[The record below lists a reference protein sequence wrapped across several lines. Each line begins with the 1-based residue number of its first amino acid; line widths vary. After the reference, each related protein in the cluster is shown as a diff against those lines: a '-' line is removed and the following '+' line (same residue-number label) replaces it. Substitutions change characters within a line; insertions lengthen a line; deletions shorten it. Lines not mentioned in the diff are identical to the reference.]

1 MNKISYIDKIDNY
14 FSLKTKNETSLT
26 FMGVFLIVAFIFY
39 ILLFDPSIYE
49 IEDAQKSYNTT
60 YKNLTDTNQYLQSV
74 SQNNDDNFLVNQK
87 ITALN
92 NSKQNL
98 QSIKNANKYFDDKL
112 IQLSYLLFN
121 EQNWAIFLNTI
132 TNLANENNIKI
143 QKIKNEFKIL
153 TPQKIQQALN
163 ISIDL
168 EGKFDNIL
176 EFINSIE
183 ESKLIVDI
191 HKMDIVTTQN
201 SLIGKIDISVWGVK
215 Y

>member
-1 MNKISYIDKIDNY
+1 MNKISYIDKIDDY
-14 FSLKTKNETSLT
+14 FSLKTKNETSLI

-49 IEDAQKSYNTT
+49 IEDAQKNYNAT
-60 YKNLTDTNQYLQSV
+60 YKNLTNTNQYLKSV

-87 ITALN
+87 ISALN

-98 QSIKNANKYFDDKL
+98 QSIKDANKYFDDKL
-112 IQLSYLLFN
+112 TKLSYLLFN

-132 TNLANENNIKI
+132 TNLANENSIKI

-153 TPQKIQQALN
+153 TPQKIEQALN

-191 HKMDIVTTQN
+191 HKMDIVATQN
-201 SLIGKIDISVWGVK
+201 NLSGKIDISVWGVK

>member
-1 MNKISYIDKIDNY
+1 MNKISYIDKIDDY
-14 FSLKTKNETSLT
+14 FSLKTKNETSLI

-49 IEDAQKSYNTT
+49 IEDAQKNYNTT
-60 YKNLTDTNQYLQSV
+60 YKNLTNTNQYLKSV

-87 ITALN
+87 ISAFN

-98 QSIKNANKYFDDKL
+98 QSIKDANKYFDDKL
-112 IQLSYLLFN
+112 TKLSYLLFN

-132 TNLANENNIKI
+132 TNLANENSIKI
-143 QKIKNEFKIL
+143 QKIKNEFKML
-153 TPQKIQQALN
+153 TPQKIEQALN

-191 HKMDIVTTQN
+191 HKMDIVATQN
-201 SLIGKIDISVWGVK
+201 NLSGKIDISVWGVK

>member
-1 MNKISYIDKIDNY
+1 MNKISYIDKIDDY
-14 FSLKTKNETSLT
+14 FSLKTKNETSLI

-49 IEDAQKSYNTT
+49 IEDAQKNYNTT
-60 YKNLTDTNQYLQSV
+60 YKNLTNTNQYLQSV

-87 ITALN
+87 ISALN

-98 QSIKNANKYFDDKL
+98 QSIKDANKYFDDKL
-112 IQLSYLLFN
+112 TKLSYLLFN

-132 TNLANENNIKI
+132 TNLANENSIKI
-143 QKIKNEFKIL
+143 QKIKNEFKML
-153 TPQKIQQALN
+153 TPQKIEQALN

-191 HKMDIVTTQN
+191 HKMDIVATQN
-201 SLIGKIDISVWGVK
+201 NLSGKIDISVWGVK

>member
-1 MNKISYIDKIDNY
+1 MNKISYIDKIDDY
-14 FSLKTKNETSLT
+14 FSLKTKNETSLI

-49 IEDAQKSYNTT
+49 IEDAQKNYNAT
-60 YKNLTDTNQYLQSV
+60 YKNLTNTNQYLKSV

-87 ITALN
+87 ISALN

-98 QSIKNANKYFDDKL
+98 QSIKDANKYFDDKL
-112 IQLSYLLFN
+112 TKLSYLLFN

-132 TNLANENNIKI
+132 TNLANENSIKI
-143 QKIKNEFKIL
+143 QKIKNEFKML
-153 TPQKIQQALN
+153 TPQKIEQALN

-183 ESKLIVDI
+183 KSKLIVDI
-191 HKMDIVTTQN
+191 HKMDIVATQN
-201 SLIGKIDISVWGVK
+201 NLSGKIDISVWGVK

>member
-1 MNKISYIDKIDNY
+1 
-14 FSLKTKNETSLT
+14 
-26 FMGVFLIVAFIFY
+26 
-39 ILLFDPSIYE
+39 
-49 IEDAQKSYNTT
+49 
-60 YKNLTDTNQYLQSV
+60 
-74 SQNNDDNFLVNQK
+74 
-87 ITALN
+87 
-92 NSKQNL
+92 
-98 QSIKNANKYFDDKL
+98 
-112 IQLSYLLFN
+112 
-121 EQNWAIFLNTI
+121 
-132 TNLANENNIKI
+132 KI

-191 HKMDIVTTQN
+191 HKMDIVATQN

>member
-1 MNKISYIDKIDNY
+1 MNKISYIDKIDDY
-14 FSLKTKNETSLT
+14 FSLKTKNETSLI

-39 ILLFDPSIYE
+39 ILLFDSSIYE
-49 IEDAQKSYNTT
+49 IEDAQKNYNAT
-60 YKNLTDTNQYLQSV
+60 YKNLTNTNQYLKSV

-87 ITALN
+87 ISALN

-98 QSIKNANKYFDDKL
+98 QSIKDANKYFDDKL
-112 IQLSYLLFN
+112 TKLSYLLFN
-121 EQNWAIFLNTI
+121 EQNWTIFLNTI
-132 TNLANENNIKI
+132 TNLANENSIKI
-143 QKIKNEFKIL
+143 QKIKNEFKML
-153 TPQKIQQALN
+153 TPQKIEQALN

-191 HKMDIVTTQN
+191 HKMDIVATQN
-201 SLIGKIDISVWGVK
+201 NLSGKIDISVWGVK

>member
-14 FSLKTKNETSLT
+14 FSLKTKNETSLI
-26 FMGVFLIVAFIFY
+26 FMGIFSIVAFIFY

-49 IEDAQKSYNTT
+49 IEDAQKNYNIT

-87 ITALN
+87 IAALN

-98 QSIKNANKYFDDKL
+98 QSIKDANKYFDDKL
-112 IQLSYLLFN
+112 TQLSYLLFN

-132 TNLANENNIKI
+132 SNLANENNIKI

-191 HKMDIVTTQN
+191 HKMDIVATQN

>member
-1 MNKISYIDKIDNY
+1 MNKISYIDKIDDY
-14 FSLKTKNETSLT
+14 FSLKTKNETSLI

-49 IEDAQKSYNTT
+49 IEDAQKNYNTT
-60 YKNLTDTNQYLQSV
+60 YKNLTNTNQYLKSV

-87 ITALN
+87 ISALN

-98 QSIKNANKYFDDKL
+98 QSIKDANKYFDDKL
-112 IQLSYLLFN
+112 TKLSYLLFN

-132 TNLANENNIKI
+132 TNLANENSIKI
-143 QKIKNEFKIL
+143 QKIKNEFKML
-153 TPQKIQQALN
+153 TPQKIEQALN

-191 HKMDIVTTQN
+191 HKMDIVATQN
-201 SLIGKIDISVWGVK
+201 NLSGKIDISVWGVK